1 MGDIQYHSEDSFF
14 FFFLFFLFEYLS
26 DSSAFLD
33 CNQLVLLIEFTD
45 AIPYSS
51 DLIVLDVMEYNVKDR
66 ATDSQIYQ

>member
-1 MGDIQYHSEDSFF
+1 MSDIQYHSEDSF

-51 DLIVLDVMEYNVKDR
+51 DLIVLDIMEYNVKDR